1 MKNICKIFVFLGCTW
16 WPTYKQDYYIVWYR
30 ERRLY
35 TPLSYC
41 TLYSTPAILLTQLKD
56 YPLLTLI
63 VKLLYIIHVLVIPII
78 VLYTHEE
85 AFQPFFKIFFMIHM
99 RELNLNFSLFL
110 IFTQEHFY
118 VSVVFKF

>member
-1 MKNICKIFVFLGCTW
+1 MFSYGVPGDLPTRKTILSGTGNGAYILHSLIVHCT
-16 WPTYKQDYYIVWYR
+16 V
-30 ERRLY
+30 
-35 TPLSYC
+35 
-41 TLYSTPAILLTQLKD
+41 YSTPAILLTQLKD

-78 VLYTHEE
+78 VLYTRGGFPTI
-85 AFQPFFKIFFMIHM
+85 FQDFFMIHM

>member
-16 WPTYKQDYYIVWYR
+16 WPTYKQDYIVWYR
-30 ERRLY
+30 ERGLY

-56 YPLLTLI
+56 YSLLTLI
-63 VKLLYIIHVLVIPII
+63 VKLMYIIHVLVIPII
-78 VLYTHEE
+78 VLYTRGGFPTI
-85 AFQPFFKIFFMIHM
+85 FQDFFMIHM